1 MGLRM
6 KNFKILAVH
15 WKIWHLGRAGGSQK
29 TDVEG
34 VISLKKGVVTSTV
47 CRFRGVG
54 GVGGGLGRKRG
65 WCFWGG
71 LIPRCTLCKCYW
83 LESFWTICPTKIIW
97 NFWAKKWKIIVFFFL
112 LIWAY
117 VWLRCCA
124 LSEIYKI
131 WLIFSLFGD

>member
-54 GVGGGLGRKRG
+54 GVGGAWEERG
-65 WCFWGG
+65 DG
-71 LIPRCTLCKCYW
+71 
-83 LESFWTICPTKIIW
+83 
-97 NFWAKKWKIIVFFFL
+97 VFEEG
-112 LIWAY
+112 WYPDAHY
-117 VWLRCCA
+117 VNA
-124 LSEIYKI
+124 I
-131 WLIFSLFGD
+131 D